1 MHVEFRIYLFY
12 YTRRLFMENEID
24 RVTKLKE
31 KINERWRINLF
42 RICVI
47 LAAIGS
53 ITEIL
58 IYLIDANTRT
68 LFLPHLLYQFRFIY
82 IPSSLNLIII
92 LLTYHYIKSPKLTD
106 TIKNIWSCIL
116 IYFLCA
122 NTQVI
127 HYVYGPLLMLPVI
140 SIFVS
145 IIFGNRRLTRAITVA
160 SLLSLTLATVIG
172 SQELR
177 RNDTQLLSDSGL
189 AALVI
194 IVSQIGASL
203 MISYVNEQFDNIAKS
218 NQRER
223 QLIEEM
229 HLDPLMGIYNRM
241 ALNEKM
247 EECLVLSMMGGNCQ
261 LLLFDIDNFK
271 LINDTYGHLNGD
283 EVLIRLSDTI
293 RQFTGRNVTAYR
305 YGGEEIILIM
315 QHYSVES
322 AYTLAEELRMAFSAQ
337 KYDFAPE
344 SQISFSG
351 GLATLTEGADME
363 DWIKSADTALYQA
376 KRLGK
381 NRVVKEA

>member
-1 MHVEFRIYLFY
+1 
-12 YTRRLFMENEID
+12 MENESD

-31 KINERWRINLF
+31 KINERWRMNLF
-42 RICVI
+42 RICVV
-47 LAAIGS
+47 LAVIGS
-53 ITEIL
+53 MTEIV
-58 IYLIDANTRT
+58 IYLIDANIRT

-82 IPSSLNLIII
+82 IPSSLNLIVI
-92 LLTYHYIKSPKLTD
+92 LLTYHYIRAPKLSD
-106 TIKNIWSCIL
+106 TVKNIWSCIL

-127 HYVYGPLLMLPVI
+127 HYVYGPLLMLPVV

-145 IIFGNRRLTRAITVA
+145 IIFGNRKLTRAITIA
-160 SLLSLTLATVIG
+160 SLLSLALASIIS

-177 RNDTQLLSDSGL
+177 RGDPQLLSDSGL

-218 NQRER
+218 NQREK
-223 QLIEEM
+223 QLIKEM

-241 ALNEKM
+241 ALNEKI
-247 EECLVLSMMGGNCQ
+247 EECLVPSMTGDNCQ
-261 LLLFDIDNFK
+261 LLIFDIDNFK
-271 LINDTYGHLNGD
+271 TINDTYGHLNGD

-315 QHYSVES
+315 QHHSAES
-322 AYTLAEELRMAFSAQ
+322 AYILAEKLRMAFSAQ
-337 KYDFAPE
+337 KFDFSPE
-344 SQISFSG
+344 SPITFSG
-351 GLATLTEGADME
+351 GLATLTEGATME
-363 DWIKSADTALYQA
+363 DWIKSADIALYQA

-381 NRVVKEA
+381 NRVVREA